1 MIVMRWPRPGRLLAS
16 QAWVL
21 VTRWAYHDHH
31 EMASA
36 FKLRCKSVS
45 LLRGMHAQCE
55 LVPLLISAPAFQIS
69 NQAVARSIRFHF
81 PWDKFMCSLYAGRS
95 HQGLGLAQ
103 TFHWSAGRGR
113 LQHRIWSIE
122 SPVGLHC
129 TPQILQAESGPG
141 ACKGIV
147 RGRCTMKH
155 SNLFVNWP
163 HACNNDGHHIG
174 HWTHAWHPYCSHGSW
189 SMD

>member
-45 LLRGMHAQCE
+45 LLRVSLL

-69 NQAVARSIRFHF
+69 NQAVARSMRFHIF
-81 PWDKFMCSLYAGRS
+81 HGTNSCALYMRAD

-122 SPVGLHC
+122 SPVGC
-129 TPQILQAESGPG
+129 I
-141 ACKGIV
+141 ACHRFFKQKMDQEHV
-147 RGRCTMKH
+147 R
-155 SNLFVNWP
+155 
-163 HACNNDGHHIG
+163 A
-174 HWTHAWHPYCSHGSW
+174 
-189 SMD
+189 

>member
-45 LLRGMHAQCE
+45 LLRVSLL

-69 NQAVARSIRFHF
+69 NQAVARSMRFHIF
-81 PWDKFMCSLYAGRS
+81 HGTNSPGIGACTNVSLECR
-95 HQGLGLAQ
+95 QRQ
-103 TFHWSAGRGR
+103 TSTSDLEYRVACRM
-113 LQHRIWSIE
+113 
-122 SPVGLHC
+122 HC
-129 TPQILQAESGPG
+129 VPQILQAENGPG
-141 ACKGIV
+141 A
-147 RGRCTMKH
+147 R
-155 SNLFVNWP
+155 
-163 HACNNDGHHIG
+163 
-174 HWTHAWHPYCSHGSW
+174 
-189 SMD
+189 

>member
-45 LLRGMHAQCE
+45 LLRVSLL

-69 NQAVARSIRFHF
+69 NQAVARSMRFHIF
-81 PWDKFMCSLYAGRS
+81 HGTNSCALYMRAGVTRD
-95 HQGLGLAQ
+95 
-103 TFHWSAGRGR
+103 W
-113 LQHRIWSIE
+113 
-122 SPVGLHC
+122 GLHKRF
-129 TPQILQAESGPG
+129 TGVPAE
-141 ACKGIV
+141 ADF
-147 RGRCTMKH
+147 
-155 SNLFVNWP
+155 N
-163 HACNNDGHHIG
+163 IG
-174 HWTHAWHPYCSHGSW
+174 FGV
-189 SMD
+189 